1 MLNAWFPFVYSMV
14 KNRHRQCVC
23 VYIGLNIALV
33 PIFSACIVVHTEIGT
48 KKSNKIYTDAIYL
61 FIVIYFH
68 SK

>member
-1 MLNAWFPFVYSMV
+1 MIPIRVFGWW
-14 KNRHRQCVC
+14 KIDIDCVC